1 MSSHAFSRPVTAGTR
16 VNGLSYGVPHHLIGE
31 TIEAIRNAI
40 NGTFWRSSWYSICFQ
55 KKSCLRLTVEG
66 TMERVS
72 LMEDVSFIFKVT
84 VYLQIDNFLQ
94 ISFFWLNSNDPNE
107 ISNAKKKSLN
117 GLNIGREM
125 AVLSF
130 DRK

>member
-1 MSSHAFSRPVTAGTR
+1 
-16 VNGLSYGVPHHLIGE
+16 
-31 TIEAIRNAI
+31 
-40 NGTFWRSSWYSICFQ
+40 
-55 KKSCLRLTVEG
+55 
-66 TMERVS
+66 MERVS

-94 ISFFWLNSNDPNE
+94 ISFFWLNSNEPNE

>member
-1 MSSHAFSRPVTAGTR
+1 
-16 VNGLSYGVPHHLIGE
+16 
-31 TIEAIRNAI
+31 
-40 NGTFWRSSWYSICFQ
+40 
-55 KKSCLRLTVEG
+55 
-66 TMERVS
+66 MERVS

-94 ISFFWLNSNDPNE
+94 ISFFWLNSNEPNE

-130 DRK
+130 ARK

>member
-1 MSSHAFSRPVTAGTR
+1 
-16 VNGLSYGVPHHLIGE
+16 
-31 TIEAIRNAI
+31 
-40 NGTFWRSSWYSICFQ
+40 
-55 KKSCLRLTVEG
+55 
-66 TMERVS
+66 MERVS

>member
-1 MSSHAFSRPVTAGTR
+1 
-16 VNGLSYGVPHHLIGE
+16 
-31 TIEAIRNAI
+31 
-40 NGTFWRSSWYSICFQ
+40 
-55 KKSCLRLTVEG
+55 
-66 TMERVS
+66 MERVS

-84 VYLQIDNFLQ
+84 VYLQIDNFLK